1 MGFQL
6 SVDAAISAMD
16 FRVQEG
22 AVAAKWA
29 SADFQIQ
36 EEVEAATTHYSN
48 SHCILE
54 GAEGHLD
61 LNCW

>member
-1 MGFQL
+1 
-6 SVDAAISAMD
+6 MD